1 MRTPKFT
8 PNTTIPSEEWRN
20 LLRPLLRE
28 CSYLPDPIA
37 KGHMRDHVM
46 QRFRRYYF
54 NTQIQQEAEHQR
66 KLRKTALQQLSLLRR
81 ANEGY
86 TKALEHVL
94 RLSYGRTGKRRNELL
109 CKLVAPET
117 PVDSQEVA
125 ELINK
130 PFAYYDGWEPPSVVR
145 ALLKAQHAHGIIHEL
160 RVRPQIKSIEPRIP
174 EGNSWGR
181 PIVAVRRRNIRK
193 NWYTAALK
201 SLLPPIPG
209 EELDI
214 LEGLISGK
222 QHWEPPKRRKV
233 IESPKEEE
241 DSYLRFLVDGPQ
253 KGHTF
258 REYVDGRPHN
268 ITRRFMRRLW
278 RRIDCLVP
286 RMLWNDVSQ
295 KYDFTWTA
303 VRAMAETSLPMDDD
317 PEIFGN
323 VDPQGKLISQSKANQ
338 KSRRPILESNTE

>member
-1 MRTPKFT
+1 
-8 PNTTIPSEEWRN
+8 
-20 LLRPLLRE
+20 
-28 CSYLPDPIA
+28 
-37 KGHMRDHVM
+37 MRDHVM
-46 QRFRRYYF
+46 RRFHRYYF
-54 NTQIQQEAEHQR
+54 NPQIQQEAEHQR

-109 CKLVAPET
+109 CKLVAPDT

-130 PFAYYDGWEPPSVVR
+130 PFAYYDGWEPPSVVK

-160 RVRPQIKSIEPRIP
+160 RVRPQIKSLEPWIP
-174 EGNSWGR
+174 EENSWGR
-181 PIVAVRRRNIRK
+181 PIAAVRRRNIRR

-201 SLLPPIPG
+201 SLLPPLPG

-214 LEGLISGK
+214 LEGLISGT
-222 QHWEPPKRRKV
+222 QHWEPPKRRKA
-233 IESPKEEE
+233 IESPKEK

-258 REYVDGRPHN
+258 RQYVDGRPHN

-286 RMLWNDVSQ
+286 RMSWNDASQ
-295 KYDFTWTA
+295 KYDFAWA
-303 VRAMAETSLPMDDD
+303 VAKAMPETSLPMDDD

-323 VDPQGKLISQSKANQ
+323 VNLQGQLISQSKGQ
-338 KSRRPILESNTE
+338 KGWSNTE